1 MLLPGGD
8 GERAGF
14 RLLSRGRGFGRGI
27 SGLTALGTKGE
38 IPPGMLRDRCAPFG
52 TTNWCHPEGRVYG
65 RGISQLTNPKSGA
78 DPSSPKLLLRMTK
91 KCNPKSRTSPSVA
104 ALVRDDKHKRLVRDD
119 NEGFVILSECE
130 GSRGW
135 VSPESKPRSF
145 GHDTGLRMTN
155 KGKPEIPRSLR
166 SFGTTNIN
174 GLFGMTTKALSS

>member
-1 MLLPGGD
+1 MIRQKCSGYYCRTFCAFTLGAVMLIG
-8 GERAGF
+8 AGF
-14 RLLSRGRGFGRGI
+14 RLPYRGRGFGRGI
-27 SGLTALGTKGE
+27 SLLTALGTKGE

-104 ALVRDDKHKRLVRDD
+104 ALVRDNKHKRLVRDD
-119 NEGFVILSECE
+119 DEGFVILSECE

-135 VSPESKPRSF
+135 VSPESKPRSSPC
-145 GHDTGLRMTN
+145 GDATRSAM
-155 KGKPEIPRSLR
+155 IPAS
-166 SFGTTNIN
+166 G
-174 GLFGMTTKALSS
+174 